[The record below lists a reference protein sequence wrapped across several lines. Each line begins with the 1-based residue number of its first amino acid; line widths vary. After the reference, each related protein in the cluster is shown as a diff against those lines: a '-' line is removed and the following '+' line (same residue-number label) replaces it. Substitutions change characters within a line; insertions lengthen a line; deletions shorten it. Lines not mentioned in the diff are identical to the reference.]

1 MESMVMK
8 LFRQLIE
15 LGVFGRSWM
24 PILSKKYVI
33 AVGTGNLHICRNDG
47 PGVLGVHPRI
57 NFTHLVTLTVNG
69 GIEWSNDETFKEHE
83 LEQVLQALVDTYP
96 PELGEVAALGFSSMQ
111 WPNLPRLIEKLDTF
125 NVPEAF
131 QALVEQ
137 GLFMVNQF
145 PMVTD
150 DKQFAVFFSRTPNM
164 ISICKNDGD
173 MEQHSVP
180 GLLGAIG
187 GFTRVCHLRNGSITW
202 TLEEYGTKHVED
214 ILNEVLA
221 KFIKSKDVDP
231 LGRGLTSEAT
241 QKLFKE
247 QNPHMYEGGVKEVPF
262 ISPDELAREIMAG
275 ANGGM
280 DGIGYF
286 FMLDA
291 EGNPVHSDGSPLS
304 VNDGKGNLLMG
315 GDAMAFM
322 QKRIQAGLK
331 PEPEDTTTPD
341 WRTQLRAIHPSSLF
355 PTEEERTAYI
365 AKMRERLPGLMN
377 EDGSWDVMALASKAQ
392 LKTGGIARAR
402 YVFGLEQQLRA
413 SFSDEE
419 KYVAFLER
427 MVKLQLMSPG
437 EFMEDA
443 RRSAEELEQ
452 MYPTP
457 VQVLDPGATIFS
469 EITPGVSEK
478 PGNFTSGS
486 GGREWNELE
495 GIELRTQLNADGH
508 YIPLKDEPSP
518 FHGLTWINW
527 KRAQPD
533 MVGYKG
539 SFSGMWKQLLTILEN
554 EKPRSQVQRENVPD
568 ELRTSDGH
576 LSLGYVI
583 HIRWAANKSWKEAHD
598 YCVWLLS
605 NNQPR

>member
-47 PGVLGVHPRI
+47 PGVLGVHQCI
-57 NFTHLVTLTVNG
+57 NFTNLVTLTVNG

-83 LEQVLQALVDTYP
+83 LEQVLQAMVDTYP
-96 PELGEVAALGFSSMQ
+96 PELGEVAALGFSSMH

-125 NVPEAF
+125 NIPEAF

-150 DKQFAVFFSRTPNM
+150 DKQFAVFFNRTPNM

-173 MEQHSVP
+173 MTQHSVP

-187 GFTRVCHLRNGSITW
+187 GFTRVCHLRNGSTTW
-202 TLEEYGTKHVED
+202 TLDEYGTKHVED

-304 VNDGKGNLLMG
+304 VSDGKGNLLMG
-315 GDAMAFM
+315 TDAMAFM

-331 PEPEDTTTPD
+331 PEPEDTTAPD
-341 WRTQLRAIHPSSLF
+341 WWAQLRATHPSTLF
-355 PTEEERTAYI
+355 LTEEERAEYI
-365 AKMRERLPGLMN
+365 AKLRKDLPGLVN
-377 EDGSWDVMALASKAQ
+377 EDGSWDIMALASKAQ

-427 MVKLQLMSPG
+427 MVKLQITSPSG
-437 EFMEDA
+437 DVKDDRAILGNSMKSTSPD
-443 RRSAEELEQ
+443 
-452 MYPTP
+452 
-457 VQVLDPGATIFS
+457 V
-469 EITPGVSEK
+469 K
-478 PGNFTSGS
+478 PP
-486 GGREWNELE
+486 L
-495 GIELRTQLNADGH
+495 
-508 YIPLKDEPSP
+508 YIPQPDEPSP
-518 FHGLTWINW
+518 FGPDQENYVDNPWLVW
-527 KRAQPD
+527 KNQQEGYDAQHQ
-533 MVGYKG
+533 G
-539 SFSGMWKQLLTILEN
+539 SSVLLREALITQLKTEHY
-554 EKPRSQVQRENVPD
+554 RSQVDRESVPA
-568 ELRTSDGH
+568 ELQTSSGK
-576 LSLGYVI
+576 LSLGWVI
-583 HIRWAANKSWKEAHD
+583 HIRYTYRMEWEQAHNFGMQKINE
-598 YCVWLLS
+598 L
-605 NNQPR
+605 NQTR